1 MTLWRGKVGLINGA
15 IMNFEKNKMTVLDN
29 LRILVSIAIV
39 IIIVAYGLPIYE
51 LYSMGLNTQPPVIP

>member
-1 MTLWRGKVGLINGA
+1 
-15 IMNFEKNKMTVLDN
+15 MNFEKNKMTVLDN